1 MAYARG
7 TTVSIARSKE
17 EIERVLARYG
27 ADSFGYATEGNR
39 ALVTFSME
47 SRRIRMFLELPE
59 FEDFELTPTRLKR
72 NAPAQ
77 RRAYEQGCRER
88 WRSLALIVK
97 AKLEAVATGITTL
110 ETEFLAHIVLPDG
123 RTVGQFMLPQVD
135 QAYRSGE
142 MPPMLPAPT

>member
-7 TTVSIARSKE
+7 TTVSIARSKA

-47 SRRIRMFLELPE
+47 SRRIRMFLMLPE

-72 NAPAQ
+72 TAQVQ

-97 AKLEAVATGITTL
+97 AKLEAVAAGITTL
-110 ETEFLAHIVLPDG
+110 ETEFLSHIVLPDG
-123 RTVGQFMLPQVD
+123 STVGQFMLPQVD

>member
-1 MAYARG
+1 MAYAKG

-27 ADSFGYATEGNR
+27 ADRFGYATEGNR

-47 SRRIRMFLELPE
+47 SRRIRMFLRLPE

-72 NAPAQ
+72 TAPAQ

-97 AKLEAVATGITTL
+97 AKLEAVAAGITTL

>member
-47 SRRIRMFLELPE
+47 SRRIRMFLVLPE

-72 NAPAQ
+72 TAPAQ

-97 AKLEAVATGITTL
+97 AKLEAVAAGITTL
-110 ETEFLAHIVLPDG
+110 ETEFLSHIVLPDG
-123 RTVGQFMLPQVD
+123 STVGQFMLPQVD

-142 MPPMLPAPT
+142 MPPMLLSPT

>member
-1 MAYARG
+1 MAYAKG
-7 TTVSIARSKE
+7 TTVSVARSKE

-39 ALVTFSME
+39 ALITFSME
-47 SRRIRMFLELPE
+47 SRRIRMFLVLFE

-72 NAPAQ
+72 TAQAQ

-97 AKLEAVATGITTL
+97 VKLEAVAAGITTL
-110 ETEFLAHIVLPDG
+110 VTEFLAHIVLPDG
-123 RTVGQFMLPQVD
+123 STVGQVMLPQVD
-135 QAYRSGE
+135 LAYRSGE
-142 MPPMLPAPT
+142 MPPMLPVPT

>member
-1 MAYARG
+1 M
-7 TTVSIARSKE
+7 
-17 EIERVLARYG
+17 
-27 ADSFGYATEGNR
+27 
-39 ALVTFSME
+39 
-47 SRRIRMFLELPE
+47 LPE

-72 NAPAQ
+72 TAQAQ

-97 AKLEAVATGITTL
+97 AKLEAVTAGITTL

-123 RTVGQFMLPQVD
+123 STVGQFMLPQVD

-142 MPPMLPAPT
+142 MPPMLPTPT

>member
-1 MAYARG
+1 MAYAKG
-7 TTVSIARSKE
+7 TTVSVARSKE

-39 ALVTFSME
+39 ALITFSME
-47 SRRIRMFLELPE
+47 SRRIRMFLVLFE

-72 NAPAQ
+72 TAQAQ

-97 AKLEAVATGITTL
+97 AKLEAVAAGITTL
-110 ETEFLAHIVLPDG
+110 VTEFLAHIVLPDG
-123 RTVGQFMLPQVD
+123 STVGQVMLPQVD

-142 MPPMLPAPT
+142 MPPMLPVPT